1 MGTQATQSQL
11 SFISKSRNASPER
24 DEIFQESAKEIW
36 KLVYQKLK
44 GIVWVFKG

>member
-24 DEIFQESAKEIW
+24 DEIFQKSVKEIG
-36 KLVYQKLK
+36 KLVDQKLK
-44 GIVWVFKG
+44 GIEWVLKG